1 MNDDQSLAA
10 SLDDLDKSLLNLAQ
24 AEFPLVTRPYAA
36 LASKAGC
43 DEAEALRRMAALKA
57 KGIIRQTSAI
67 FDTRA
72 LGYKSTLVAMKFDP
86 ASLDAG
92 AEVISAHPGVS
103 HNYKREHLYNLWFT
117 LAVPREGNLKR
128 VIDKLA
134 VDAGAQ
140 DTIILPTLRL
150 YKIGVNF
157 DMKASVDL
165 SKGGELRLDDR
176 LGDFRG
182 VTDRDKAGI
191 RVAQEDLPVVAE
203 PFEAWA
209 GKLGWTETEFF
220 AWLEDMKAR
229 KLYRRFASI
238 LRHRAAGFA
247 DNAMAVWIVPES
259 QSDELG
265 FKMAAYKAVT
275 HCYKRPVFESWPY
288 NVFTMI
294 HGRSKDDC
302 EQVVKAIQV
311 DTGLAEYKLLY
322 STREYKKERVKY
334 FVETAEQL
342 ALDATATATAPTA

>member
-1 MNDDQSLAA
+1 MAA
-10 SLDDLDKSLLNLAQ
+10 ETDIASTLDELDKSILNAAQ
-24 AEFPLVTRPYAA
+24 AEFPLCTRPYAA
-36 LASKAGC
+36 IGEKCGC
-43 DEAEALRRMAALKA
+43 SEDEVLKRFA
-57 KGIIRQTSAI
+57 VLKHKGIIRQTSAI

-86 ASLDAG
+86 ARLDAG
-92 AEVISAHPGVS
+92 AEVINQHPGVS

-134 VDAGAQ
+134 ADSGAQ

-157 DMKASVDL
+157 DMKAAVDT
-165 SKGGELRLDDR
+165 SKGGELRQDDR
-176 LGDFRG
+176 ISDFRA
-182 VTDRDKAGI
+182 VTERDKAGI
-191 RVAQEDLPVVAE
+191 RVTQEDLPLEPE
-203 PFEAWA
+203 PFKAWA
-209 GKLGWTETEFF
+209 QQLGWSEQELFD
-220 AWLEDMKAR
+220 WLAGFKAR
-229 KLYRRFASI
+229 KFYRRFASI

-247 DNAMAVWIVPES
+247 DNAMAVWIVPEERCE
-259 QSDELG
+259 ELG

-288 NVFTMI
+288 NVFTMV
-294 HGRSKDDC
+294 HGRSKEDC
-302 EQVVKAIQV
+302 EQVVEAIKA
-311 DTGLAEYKLLY
+311 DTGLADYKLLY

-342 ALDATATATAPTA
+342 QADPAPAA